1 MGFMSGEERALAAAL
16 SRLGYANPFL
26 PERIEAE
33 RAALGPAFVH
43 ADRVWSVRA
52 DRTVQNPN
60 IARLGERAAALAAT
74 LRERLAAGAEPAASD
89 RGLYEDVVLYLL
101 YTRYE
106 NDLFDLVVQPADASD
121 AGRRVPFYEKFR
133 ADCQHFLD
141 LPGAPLPGRQE
152 PGHLFASLF
161 QVRRAFHHIFWH
173 IIGGSMSMARLRA
186 AVWQSI
192 FTHDMR
198 RYRRAL
204 YERKDDVTTLIV
216 GPSGTGKE
224 VVARAIGL
232 SRYIPFD
239 ARTQRFAAR
248 FGDLFHPL
256 NLSALSPTLIESE
269 LFGHRRG
276 AFTGALQDRAGWLET
291 CEPFGTVFLDEIGDA
306 DPAIQVKL
314 LRVLQART
322 FQRLGDTKPLLFR
335 GKIMAATNRDLAREI
350 QAGRFREDFYYRLC
364 SDIIATPSLAEQL
377 RESPDELPN
386 LILFLAR
393 RLVGDAEAPALAD
406 EVQAWI
412 EAHLGPSYPWPGNV
426 RELEQCVRNVLIRGE
441 YRPPTA
447 RDGGPAEDLATALRA
462 GALTAEQL
470 LARYCALVYAETRSY
485 QETARRLGLDRR
497 TVKSKVAQHGTEGR

>member
-1 MGFMSGEERALAAAL
+1 MGFMSGEERALGAAL
-16 SRLGYANPFL
+16 SRLGCANPFL

-121 AGRRVPFYEKFR
+121 AGRRIPFYEKFR

-141 LPGAPLPGRQE
+141 LPGVPLPGRQE

-248 FGDLFHPL
+248 FGDLTAAAP
-256 NLSALSPTLIESE
+256 SRARSRTAPAGSRPASPS
-269 LFGHRRG
+269 
-276 AFTGALQDRAGWLET
+276 
-291 CEPFGTVFLDEIGDA
+291 
-306 DPAIQVKL
+306 
-314 LRVLQART
+314 
-322 FQRLGDTKPLLFR
+322 
-335 GKIMAATNRDLAREI
+335 
-350 QAGRFREDFYYRLC
+350 GRSSWTR
-364 SDIIATPSLAEQL
+364 SATPT
-377 RESPDELPN
+377 
-386 LILFLAR
+386 R
-393 RLVGDAEAPALAD
+393 R
-406 EVQAWI
+406 
-412 EAHLGPSYPWPGNV
+412 S
-426 RELEQCVRNVLIRGE
+426 R
-441 YRPPTA
+441 
-447 RDGGPAEDLATALRA
+447 
-462 GALTAEQL
+462 
-470 LARYCALVYAETRSY
+470 
-485 QETARRLGLDRR
+485 
-497 TVKSKVAQHGTEGR
+497 

>member
-1 MGFMSGEERALAAAL
+1 MGFMSAEERALAAAL

-33 RAALGPAFVH
+33 GAALGPAFVH
-43 ADRVWSVRA
+43 ADRVWSVRT

-60 IARLGERAAALAAT
+60 VARLAERATTLAAL
-74 LRERLAAGAEPAASD
+74 LRERLAAGAEPAESD
-89 RGLYEDVVLYLL
+89 RVLYEDVVLYLL

-106 NDLFDLVVQPADASD
+106 DDLLDLVVKAADASD
-121 AGRRVPFYEKFR
+121 GGRRVPFYEKFR

-141 LPGAPLPGRQE
+141 LSGAALPRHHE
-152 PGHLFASLF
+152 PAHLFACLF

-204 YERKDDVTTLIV
+204 YERMDDVTTLIG

-239 ARTQRFAAR
+239 ARAQRFAAH

-256 NLSALSPTLIESE
+256 NLSALAPTLVESE

-276 AFTGALQDRAGWLET
+276 AFTGALQDRTGWLEECT
-291 CEPFGTVFLDEIGDA
+291 AHGTVFLVDVG
-306 DPAIQVKL
+306 IQVKL
-314 LRVLQART
+314 LRVLQSRT
-322 FQRLGDTKPLLFR
+322 FERLGDTAPRQFR
-335 GKIMAATNRDLAREI
+335 GKIIAATNRDLAAEI
-350 QAGRFREDFYYRLC
+350 QGGR
-364 SDIIATPSLAEQL
+364 
-377 RESPDELPN
+377 
-386 LILFLAR
+386 
-393 RLVGDAEAPALAD
+393 
-406 EVQAWI
+406 
-412 EAHLGPSYPWPGNV
+412 
-426 RELEQCVRNVLIRGE
+426 
-441 YRPPTA
+441 
-447 RDGGPAEDLATALRA
+447 
-462 GALTAEQL
+462 
-470 LARYCALVYAETRSY
+470 
-485 QETARRLGLDRR
+485 
-497 TVKSKVAQHGTEGR
+497 

>member
-1 MGFMSGEERALAAAL
+1 MGFMSGEERALGAAL

-33 RAALGPAFVH
+33 RAAL
-43 ADRVWSVRA
+43 
-52 DRTVQNPN
+52 
-60 IARLGERAAALAAT
+60 
-74 LRERLAAGAEPAASD
+74 EPAASD

-121 AGRRVPFYEKFR
+121 TGRRVPFYEKFR

-141 LPGAPLPGRQE
+141 LPGVPLPGRQE

-248 FGDLFHPL
+248 FGDLTAAAP
-256 NLSALSPTLIESE
+256 SRARSRTAPAGSRPASPS
-269 LFGHRRG
+269 
-276 AFTGALQDRAGWLET
+276 
-291 CEPFGTVFLDEIGDA
+291 
-306 DPAIQVKL
+306 
-314 LRVLQART
+314 
-322 FQRLGDTKPLLFR
+322 
-335 GKIMAATNRDLAREI
+335 
-350 QAGRFREDFYYRLC
+350 GRSSWTR
-364 SDIIATPSLAEQL
+364 SATPT
-377 RESPDELPN
+377 
-386 LILFLAR
+386 R
-393 RLVGDAEAPALAD
+393 R
-406 EVQAWI
+406 
-412 EAHLGPSYPWPGNV
+412 S
-426 RELEQCVRNVLIRGE
+426 R
-441 YRPPTA
+441 
-447 RDGGPAEDLATALRA
+447 
-462 GALTAEQL
+462 
-470 LARYCALVYAETRSY
+470 
-485 QETARRLGLDRR
+485 
-497 TVKSKVAQHGTEGR
+497 